1 MSEPN
6 EIRPPEE
13 TAEELADRPRSDP
26 GREPFDWAE
35 SLVPALVFV
44 VLLFVFAV
52 RLIGVDGDSMLP
64 TLQSRNYL
72 IVSDLFYDPSPGDI
86 VVITKE
92 GFLINKYGRED
103 SFVKRIIAVEGQT
116 VDIDYDAGIV
126 YVDGEALDEP
136 FTNTPTNRRG
146 DMQFPQTV
154 PEGCVF
160 VLGDNRNGST
170 DSRYTYVGMID
181 ERYIVGRVLLRI
193 LPIREFGVVS

>member
-6 EIRPPEE
+6 EIRPPVE

-26 GREPFDWAE
+26 GRELFDWAE

-86 VVITKE
+86 VVMTKE

-116 VDIDYDAGIV
+116 VDIDYDAGI
-126 YVDGEALDEP
+126 
-136 FTNTPTNRRG
+136 RG

-170 DSRYTYVGMID
+170 DSRYTSVGMID

-193 LPIREFGVVS
+193 LPIREFGAVA